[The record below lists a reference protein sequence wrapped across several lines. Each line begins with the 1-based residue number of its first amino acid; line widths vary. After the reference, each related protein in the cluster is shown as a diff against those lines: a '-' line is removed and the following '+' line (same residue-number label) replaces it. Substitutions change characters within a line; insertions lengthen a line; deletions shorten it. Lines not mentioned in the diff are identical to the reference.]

1 MSAVAI
7 FEERR
12 RENADTIAMIRVLI
26 LLRVSSILEYRPFA
40 LSETIQSSSANVL
53 LPTGIVCRNQMQRLL
68 WRSYQN
74 RNRYR
79 LELRPFPSQNEC
91 KQEQDLPGFFPP
103 WNMVAG
109 LGRRQNLHWEWRIEG
124 IVKRFICGRGWRDC
138 KAAEDTSGGSDR
150 CGYFI
155 RFHVSLFRLV
165 VGWNTF
171 DHSFGNVLIQGVHK
185 IYIWFYCMFEILRI
199 AFMCS

>member
-74 RNRYR
+74 RNRYK

-103 WNMVAG
+103 VEYG
-109 LGRRQNLHWEWRIEG
+109 CRLGAPSESTLRMTNW
-124 IVKRFICGRGWRDC
+124 
-138 KAAEDTSGGSDR
+138 GGSLS
-150 CGYFI
+150 
-155 RFHVSLFRLV
+155 VSFVAEAGGTAKPPRIQAAV
-165 VGWNTF
+165 VI
-171 DHSFGNVLIQGVHK
+171 DAA
-185 IYIWFYCMFEILRI
+185 IL
-199 AFMCS
+199 